1 MHVCAASHHA
11 GATHVAQTLWLRL
24 ESVVWCG
31 LQCFIARTKCSTLMA
46 IDWCDLGK
54 IKTLIFSYWHSS
66 GCKYQISM
74 SLECIEFHKKLL
86 NEFWLGLGQ
95 HFE

>member
-1 MHVCAASHHA
+1 MHACAASHHA

-24 ESVVWCG
+24 ESVLWCG

-66 GCKYQISM
+66 ECKYQISM
-74 SLECIEFHKKLL
+74 SLQCIEFHKKLL